1 MVLDLS
7 ITWELVKNANSAPD
21 LLNQKLG
28 NGVQQT
34 VSTNLPSPSET
45 GSSLRTITLSL

>member
-34 VSTNLPSPSET
+34 LSTSLPIPSET
-45 GSSLRTITLSL
+45 GSSFEPLP